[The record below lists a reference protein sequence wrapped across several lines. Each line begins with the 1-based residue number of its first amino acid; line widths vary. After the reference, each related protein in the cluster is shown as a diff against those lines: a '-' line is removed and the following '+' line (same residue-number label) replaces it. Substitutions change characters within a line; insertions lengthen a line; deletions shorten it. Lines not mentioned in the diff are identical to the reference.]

1 MIDFEVKIF
10 NKVHEVVSPLCAK
23 NRFVS
28 TPIESYTKLPAAAL
42 WEMDSTTV
50 RRRQSSEATENF
62 SRVTYQGEVVAETKA
77 KCREIFGAMDGK
89 MIQLNF
95 SRISGQYI
103 TYPDNVKI
111 VRYVA
116 RWEAE
121 MDPDGNLYR
130 VP

>member
-10 NKVHEVVSPLCAK
+10 NKVHEAVAPLCAK

-42 WEMDSTTV
+42 WEMDSATV
-50 RRRQSSEATENF
+50 RRRQSSTPGENF
-62 SRVTYQGEVVAETKA
+62 ARVTYQGEVVAATKE
-77 KCREIFGAMDGK
+77 KCREIFKAMDEK
-89 MIQLNF
+89 MILMNF

-103 TYPDNVKI
+103 TYPDNMKI

-121 MDPDGNLYR
+121 VDPDGNMYTR
-130 VP
+130 S